1 MQRNRLSS
9 SHQSN
14 VDAVPE
20 ANYTHYC
27 RPEVEKLL
35 DLQSQQF
42 DLQERKA
49 MVWEIERTLAEDV
62 ARPIIYHNCT
72 ATCWHP
78 HVKGAL
84 RGFVTVTLPIGLKL
98 IDCPVLA
105 SNGKAWVNLPAKPVL
120 DRDGKQKIGAD
131 GKPAYAAILE
141 WRSRELSDG
150 FSEAVIAAIRQMH
163 PGALDGVGS

>member
-1 MQRNRLSS
+1 
-9 SHQSN
+9 

-78 HVKGAL
+78 HVKGYVHQENSIYNNW
-84 RGFVTVTLPIGLKL
+84 RFDQV
-98 IDCPVLA
+98 
-105 SNGKAWVNLPAKPVL
+105 W
-120 DRDGKQKIGAD
+120 
-131 GKPAYAAILE
+131 LE
-141 WRSRELSDG
+141 R
-150 FSEAVIAAIRQMH
+150 
-163 PGALDGVGS
+163 